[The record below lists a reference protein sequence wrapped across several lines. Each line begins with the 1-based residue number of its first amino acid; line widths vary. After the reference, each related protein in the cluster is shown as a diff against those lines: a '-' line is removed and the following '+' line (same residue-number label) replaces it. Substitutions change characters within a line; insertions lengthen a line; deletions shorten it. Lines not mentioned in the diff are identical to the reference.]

1 MNFKAVVFDIY
12 SKEKYFFKVKVQKW
26 IFGHESLFSRL
37 VIYYANVKEGI
48 LEKST
53 WRHERLHSK
62 ACRYTV
68 EPSKTI
74 DAVQLWRF
82 LDTCRMHI
90 MHPCRYNQ
98 VSDWRHCDLP
108 FFEKSTRSAAV
119 QFWSTGFY
127 IHRYTYTHSIRILLL
142 KYKTIKIYML
152 DLKDNSCKI

>member
-1 MNFKAVVFDIY
+1 MNFKALLFSIYISKKDIFWK
-12 SKEKYFFKVKVQKW
+12 SKVQKYLNCC
-26 IFGHESLFSRL
+26 FL
-37 VIYYANVKEGI
+37 VIYCANVKEGT

-62 ACRYTV
+62 ACRYSV

-90 MHPCRYNQ
+90 MHPCRYN
-98 VSDWRHCDLP
+98 SLRLTSLRFS
-108 FFEKSTRSAAV
+108 FFRKLDSSRFAAV

-127 IHRYTYTHSIRILLL
+127 ICTDTHTRMRA
-142 KYKTIKIYML
+142 KVFEYCYWNIKQ
-152 DLKDNSCKI
+152 